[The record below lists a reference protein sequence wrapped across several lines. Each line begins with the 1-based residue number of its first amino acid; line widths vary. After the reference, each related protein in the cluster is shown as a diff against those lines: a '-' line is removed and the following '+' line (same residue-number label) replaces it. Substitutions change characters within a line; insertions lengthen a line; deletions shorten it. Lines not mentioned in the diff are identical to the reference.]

1 MARLEFLISG
11 CGKAAEIHVPHIKK
25 YGKLVAACD
34 PDEEKGMAFAKKHG
48 CTYYYDIITFIDSMN
63 SVDVAV
69 ICSPNGYHYLDAFFA
84 LRRSFNVLVEK
95 PMTLSVNSANEM
107 MIEAKATGMQIFTV
121 MQNRFNPPIVALK
134 KALDLKKLGRI
145 YSVQVNGFWNRN
157 DAYYADEWH
166 GTKSMDGGILFTQFS
181 HFIDLLIWFFGVPQK
196 VNRVCNNL
204 AHQKVLELED
214 QGLVTMEWKN
224 GMIGSMH
231 YSINAYKK
239 NREGSITVL
248 GEKGVVKIGGEYLNK
263 VEYADIENYE
273 MKVKTPSAPANH
285 YGEYQGSM
293 SNHGEVYK
301 SMVDCLKK
309 GKPYYTSPQ
318 EARATIALIKK
329 IILSN
334 K

>member
-11 CGKAAEIHVPHIKK
+11 CGKAAEIHVLYIKK
-25 YGKLVAACD
+25 YGKLVAVCD

-48 CTYYYDIITFIDSMN
+48 CAYYYDIISFIDSMN

-69 ICSPNGYHYLDAFFA
+69 ICSPNGYHYLDALFA
-84 LRRSFNVLVEK
+84 LRRSFNVLIEK
-95 PMTLSVNSANEM
+95 PMALSVNSANEM
-107 MIEAKATGMQIFTV
+107 ILKANEMNLQLFTV

-166 GTKSMDGGILFTQFS
+166 GTKGLDGGVLFTQFS
-181 HFIDLLIWFFGVPQK
+181 HFIDLIIWFFGMPQT
-196 VNRVCNNL
+196 VNRVCNNI
-204 AHQKVLELED
+204 AHQKVLDLED

-239 NREGSITVL
+239 NREGSITVM
-248 GEKGVVKIGGEYLNK
+248 GEKGVVKIGGTYLNK
-263 VEYADIENYE
+263 VEYADIEGYD
-273 MKVKTPSAPANH
+273 MQVKTPSAPANQ
-285 YGEYQGSM
+285 YGDYAGSM

-301 SMVDCLKK
+301 SMMDCLKK

-329 IILSN
+329 IMNSN

>member
-1 MARLEFLISG
+1 M
-11 CGKAAEIHVPHIKK
+11 
-25 YGKLVAACD
+25 
-34 PDEEKGMAFAKKHG
+34 
-48 CTYYYDIITFIDSMN
+48 
-63 SVDVAV
+63 
-69 ICSPNGYHYLDAFFA
+69 
-84 LRRSFNVLVEK
+84 
-95 PMTLSVNSANEM
+95 
-107 MIEAKATGMQIFTV
+107 
-121 MQNRFNPPIVALK
+121 
-134 KALDLKKLGRI
+134 
-145 YSVQVNGFWNRN
+145 
-157 DAYYADEWH
+157 
-166 GTKSMDGGILFTQFS
+166 
-181 HFIDLLIWFFGVPQK
+181 PQK

-214 QGLVTMEWKN
+214 QGLVTMEWKD

-263 VEYADIENYE
+263 VEYADIEGYE
-273 MKVKTPSAPANH
+273 MKVKTPSAPSNH

-334 K
+334 Q